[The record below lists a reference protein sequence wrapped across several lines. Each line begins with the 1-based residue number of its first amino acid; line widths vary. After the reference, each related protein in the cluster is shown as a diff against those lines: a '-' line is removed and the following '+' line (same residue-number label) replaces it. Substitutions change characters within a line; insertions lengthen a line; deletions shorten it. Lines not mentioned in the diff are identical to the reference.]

1 MPTKLTLLL
10 NVSQVVE
17 RHLLLMIME
26 VGVFL
31 TVMWLLRRFSRPP
44 ASPPPSPTL
53 PPPTTRPNLALEY
66 RLEVAQKV
74 EELSVLDVRDS
85 LHKASS
91 AAPSLADSTSSG
103 CESAFSFQTTSRST
117 SVEKERPMKLAGK
130 GGKKKK
136 KKKVGTGSNAVSPY
150 HAKDSKSIP
159 SSPRIRLKSDNWE
172 WHSRAKILAA
182 EFIKESCE
190 MNEMRSS
197 M

>member
-1 MPTKLTLLL
+1 
-10 NVSQVVE
+10 
-17 RHLLLMIME
+17 MIME

-31 TVMWLLRRFSRPP
+31 TVMWLLKRFNRPP

-53 PPPTTRPNLALEY
+53 PPQTTRPNLALEY
-66 RLEVAQKV
+66 RLEVGQKV

-85 LHKASS
+85 LHKPSS
-91 AAPSLADSTSSG
+91 VAPSVADSTSSG
-103 CESAFSFQTTSRST
+103 CESAFSFRTLSRSA
-117 SVEKERPMKLAGK
+117 SVEKEQPIKLISK

-136 KKKVGTGSNAVSPY
+136 KKKGGAGSSALSSY
-150 HAKDSKSIP
+150 HTKDSKSAP
-159 SSPRIRLKSDNWE
+159 SSPKIRLKSDNWE

-182 EFIKESCE
+182 EFIKESYE